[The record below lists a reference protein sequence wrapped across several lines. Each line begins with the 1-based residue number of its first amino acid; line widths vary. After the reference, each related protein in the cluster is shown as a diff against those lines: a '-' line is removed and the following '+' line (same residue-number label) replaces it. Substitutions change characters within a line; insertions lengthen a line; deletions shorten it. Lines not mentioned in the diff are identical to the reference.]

1 MKQHTRNGIAGRL
14 VQLQREGAAVLFPT
28 YVTAGGNKSDRT
40 MVFIANVDAD
50 RGLVDVL
57 VRKSGSN
64 YAYRTMRIDRIRRT
78 PMIIRGRRRK
88 RYFVSTK
95 SVQGGML

>member
-1 MKQHTRNGIAGRL
+1 LKNHTKNGIAGRL
-14 VQLQREGAAVLFPT
+14 VQLQREGAAVLFPC
-28 YVTAGGNKSDRT
+28 YVNSAGNVSDRT
-40 MVFIANVDAD
+40 MVFIASVDPG
-50 RGLVDVL
+50 RGIVDVL

-78 PMIIRGRRRK
+78 PMMVRGRRRK

-95 SVQGGML
+95 TVRGNLL